1 MTNPTKARGVL
12 LLALLSLPY
21 QLHAAPPQ
29 YEIDLKELDRQKPAL
44 APKPARK
51 EAPAQKHA
59 PAKKEAPGETPRPAK
74 GAGPSSASGEY
85 VRYTVKPGDHIFK
98 ILTVNFGISNDAAE
112 RLIPEIVRINNI
124 SNIKALTVGRTLL
137 IPAQGK
143 QATSGHHPRK
153 ERHKEKSRT
162 AAPEAKASSEKAPA
176 TPSAPA
182 PQAPEAAPRA
192 PEPAPLAPE
201 PAPAPRP
208 AEPAPAAPAA
218 KPAPAPAAKAPAPA
232 AAPVA
237 PAPVAPAAPAAAAAV
252 PVPPAVQQ
260 ATTWVCP
267 AAKQSTAA
275 IVDSLLNAISASW
288 SKSKIIHSGSGAP
301 TTFSIR
307 VDRYFEYK
315 GERYI
320 ISIGENDPYNY
331 TLIRLLEAAGY
342 RVLMLSGGENF
353 KTTSD
358 KLFKLVGVEP
368 AFGNHPLLGG
378 NQATGYLLQ
387 QEDAGGRRVLLTE
400 GAPPP
405 GHKWVLPL
413 GCGPK

>member
-1 MTNPTKARGVL
+1 MTNPTKAKGML
-12 LLALLSLPY
+12 LLALLSLPC

-29 YEIDLKELDRQKPAL
+29 YEIDLKELDRQKPAP
-44 APKPARK
+44 APKPAKK
-51 EAPAQKHA
+51 EAPAQKHT
-59 PAKKEAPGETPRPAK
+59 PVKKEAPGETPRPAK
-74 GAGPSSASGEY
+74 GAAPSSASGEY

-98 ILTVNFGISNDAAE
+98 ILMVNFGMSNEAAE
-112 RLIPEIVRINNI
+112 RLTPEIVRINNI

-153 ERHKEKSRT
+153 EKHKEKPRT
-162 AAPEAKASSEKAPA
+162 AAPEAKTSHEKAPA
-176 TPSAPA
+176 APSAPA

-192 PEPAPLAPE
+192 PEPAPRAPE

-218 KPAPAPAAKAPAPA
+218 KPAPALVPVPAPAVKAPAPA
-232 AAPVA
+232 SVP
-237 PAPVAPAAPAAAAAV
+237 APAAPAAV
-252 PVPPAVQQ
+252 PAPPAVPQ
-260 ATTWVCP
+260 AATWVCP
-267 AAKQSTAA
+267 AAKKNTAA
-275 IVDSLLNAISASW
+275 IVDSLLNALSTSW

-315 GERYI
+315 GARYV
-320 ISIGENDPYNY
+320 ISIGESDPYNY

-342 RVLMLSGGENF
+342 RVLMLSGGEDF
-353 KTTSD
+353 KTTSE
-358 KLFKLVGVEP
+358 KLFKLVGIEP
-368 AFGNHPLLGG
+368 AFGNYPLSGG
-378 NQATGYLLQ
+378 NQAAGYLLQ

>member
-1 MTNPTKARGVL
+1 MTNPTKVKGVL

-29 YEIDLKELDRQKPAL
+29 YEIDLKELDRQKPAP
-44 APKPARK
+44 APKPAKK
-51 EAPAQKHA
+51 EAPAPRRA
-59 PAKKEAPGETPRPAK
+59 PAKKEARGETPRSAQ
-74 GAGPSSASGEY
+74 GAPPSSASGEY

-98 ILTVNFGISNDAAE
+98 ILMLNFGMSNDAAE

-137 IPAQGK
+137 IPTQGK
-143 QATSGHHPRK
+143 QAASGRHARK
-153 ERHKEKSRT
+153 ERYKGKSRT
-162 AAPEAKASSEKAPA
+162 AVHEARRSEEKAPA
-176 TPSAPA
+176 APSSPA

-192 PEPAPLAPE
+192 PEPT
-201 PAPAPRP
+201 PAPRP
-208 AEPAPAAPAA
+208 AEPAPAAAAA
-218 KPAPAPAAKAPAPA
+218 KTLPAPAVKAPAPA
-232 AAPVA
+232 AP
-237 PAPVAPAAPAAAAAV
+237 AAV
-252 PVPPAVQQ
+252 PAPPAVPQ

-267 AAKQSTAA
+267 AAKQNTAA

-315 GERYI
+315 GARYI

-342 RVLMLSGGENF
+342 RVLMLSGGEEF

-358 KLFKLVGVEP
+358 KLFKLVGVDS
-368 AFGNHPLLGG
+368 AFGSYPLPGG

-413 GCGPK
+413 GCGSK